1 MPRQSDTMVDPFLPE
16 NKWMIDQIRQE
27 FGNIP
32 EEVLMDI
39 LRRRYA
45 NGGPQMKNPQLMS
58 PMPTKPQVG
67 PFLQGGMTHDPHDPL
82 GLELPLKGLRF

>member
-1 MPRQSDTMVDPFLPE
+1 MVDPFLPE

-58 PMPTKPQVG
+58 PMPTMPHRGQR
-67 PFLQGGMTHDPHDPL
+67 PMTPEPLDQIDLQLRGF
-82 GLELPLKGLRF
+82 GL